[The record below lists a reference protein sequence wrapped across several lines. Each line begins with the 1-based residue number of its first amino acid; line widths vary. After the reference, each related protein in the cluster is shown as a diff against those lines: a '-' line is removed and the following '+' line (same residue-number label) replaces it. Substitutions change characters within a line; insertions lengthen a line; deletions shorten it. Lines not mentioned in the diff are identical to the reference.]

1 MCRVD
6 VESKSLFCVALPWAG
21 PCCGPSL
28 KKCNVSSQP
37 CVKLP
42 AHGSDPE
49 RSPPQYWNSSESCLS
64 PLGEGKQWF

>member
-49 RSPPQYWNSSESCLS
+49 RSPLS
-64 PLGEGKQWF
+64 IEIVLDPAYLR